1 MQLDIV
7 MKKADARFWCPC
19 MGPILWG
26 AEVFDCTLY
35 LLHFGSSH
43 SSEECIRSASRTV
56 WAGFRSGRTL
66 TLYCTLVGRPVMDKN
81 IRYLFKFARSYSYSS
96 LEFGNAIEIE
106 CRVGRAAGRT
116 LTLYG
121 DILGCS
127 S

>member
-7 MKKADARFWCPC
+7 RKEADVRLVC
-19 MGPILWG
+19 G
-26 AEVFDCTLY
+26 ADVFDCTLH
-35 LLHFGSSH
+35 LFHFGSSH

-81 IRYLFKFARSYSYSS
+81 IRYLFKFASSYSYSS